1 MKKLLLMPLLLCSI
15 LGAVNP
21 SRAMIY
27 SAVVPGAGQI
37 YNEAYAKAGIVIGL
51 QAWNIG
57 KAVYNDGKAS
67 EYADKA
73 SVASDPFY
81 QQFYKDRSRE
91 YREKRTSDIWWIG
104 ITAALSA
111 LDAYV
116 DAHLSNFDSEREKL
130 HLRFEDGRAG
140 FQINF

>member
-1 MKKLLLMPLLLCSI
+1 MKKILIIPLLLCSI

-21 SRAMIY
+21 TRAMLY
-27 SAVVPGAGQI
+27 SAFVPGAGQI
-37 YNEAYAKAGIVIGL
+37 YNHAYAKAGIVIGL
-51 QAWNIG
+51 QSWNIG
-57 KAVYNDGKAS
+57 RAIYNDGKAG
-67 EYADKA
+67 EFADKA
-73 SVASDPFY
+73 ADASDPFY

-91 YREKRTSDIWWIG
+91 YREKRGSDIWWIG

-111 LDAYV
+111 IDAYV
-116 DAHLSNFDSEREKL
+116 DAHLSDFDSEKERL